1 MTTIARQ
8 SLLLAWKDTRIFF
21 KDRMALAFAF
31 LLPFVFVIGFS
42 LALQGAGPDNAPLRF
57 TITTQETGGISGQT
71 IATITAAAPDS
82 IAAMAHP
89 DAQAAAESGE
99 IDGFVTFPPDFTQRL
114 LSGET
119 AALQVITGPNA
130 APADEAALRG
140 FAQEIAARLNE
151 AAAALSAITAIGGPQ
166 AAPAPGAE
174 TAPNAIGNP
183 QAANALEPLLSA
195 ANALSGSIQIQQVGD
210 ILPFNAS
217 NFALPGY
224 LTMFVFFTAAMGAE
238 ALARERQTHTLERL
252 MSNGARRES
261 LILGKFL
268 AGAIIGVTQIAV
280 MWTVGALAF
289 NINLGA
295 APAAVIL
302 LSLLMAIASAA
313 FGAML
318 ASFVRSVRAAAAA
331 GVLTSLILAPLG
343 GCWWPLFITP
353 PIMQSLARLTP
364 HGWANGGL
372 NKLMLFGAQFTDVAP
387 EMAALAAFAALF
399 LAIALYRF
407 RPTLAN

>member
-1 MTTIARQ
+1 M
-8 SLLLAWKDTRIFF
+8 
-21 KDRMALAFAF
+21 
-31 LLPFVFVIGFS
+31 PFVFVIGFS

-71 IATITAAAPDS
+71 IETIIAAAPDS

-89 DAQAAAESGE
+89 DAQAAAASGE

-119 AALQVITGPNA
+119 AALQVIAGPAA

-151 AAAALSAITAIGGPQ
+151 AAAAISAVTAISVPQSAPGPQ
-166 AAPAPGAE
+166 TAA
-174 TAPNAIGNP
+174 NAIGNP
-183 QAANALEPLLSA
+183 QVAAILEPLLSA
-195 ANALSGSIQIQQVGD
+195 PALSGGIQVQQVGD

-261 LILGKFL
+261 LIIGKFL

-407 RPTLAN
+407 RPTPAG

>member
-21 KDRMALAFAF
+21 KDRTALAFAF

-57 TITTQETGGISGQT
+57 IITTQETGGISGQT
-71 IATITAAAPDS
+71 IETITAAAPDS
-82 IAAMAHP
+82 IAAMAYP
-89 DAQAAAESGE
+89 EAQAAAANGE

-119 AALQVITGPNA
+119 AAMQVIAGPAA

-151 AAAALSAITAIGGPQ
+151 AAAALSAVTAIGGPQ
-166 AAPAPGAE
+166 AAPGPE

-183 QAANALEPLLSA
+183 KTAAILEPLLSA
-195 ANALSGSIQIQQVGD
+195 PALSGGIQVQQVGD

-407 RPTLAN
+407 RPTPAN